1 MALRGANL
9 ALRFLLEL
17 CALAAL
23 GYWGWTSGSG
33 ATRWLLAAAG
43 VGAMAVVWGLFL
55 APKRRID
62 LSGPVRLAI
71 EFVVFGAAAAALA
84 ATGHTALAITFAVVA
99 VISGTLNYVWDSPEP
114 RLAGDR

>member
-9 ALRFLLEL
+9 AVRFLLEL

-23 GYWGWTSGSG
+23 GYWGWTSRSG
-33 ATRWLLAAAG
+33 ATRWLLVVAA

-62 LSGPVRLAI
+62 LAKPLRLAI

-84 ATGHTALAITFAVVA
+84 ATGHTALAIAFAVVA
-99 VISGTLNYVWDSPEP
+99 VISGTLNYIWDSPEP
-114 RLAGDR
+114 RTAVDR

>member
-9 ALRFLLEL
+9 AVRFLLEL

-33 ATRWLLAAAG
+33 ATRWLLAVAA
-43 VGAMAVVWGLFL
+43 VGAMAVVWGLLL

-62 LSGPVRLAI
+62 LAKPLRLAI
-71 EFVVFGAAAAALA
+71 EFVVCGAAAAALA
-84 ATGHTALAITFAVVA
+84 ATGHTALAIAFAVAA
-99 VISGTLNYVWDSPEP
+99 VVSGTLNYIWDSPEP
-114 RLAGDR
+114 RRGGDR